1 MSSSSSS
8 FLTVFLPLILF
19 FVIMWLFLVRPQRK
33 KEKETKEMRNNL
45 KVGDEITTIGGI
57 IGKVLAVKDDSIVIY
72 CGSDKTKMEF
82 KKWAVAEVTNKDPRA
97 LKAEKAAEKAE
108 KAEKEREEKAAEEE
122 KEAAPKI
129 RKLSRKDENSDK

>member
-1 MSSSSSS
+1 M
-8 FLTVFLPLILF
+8 
-19 FVIMWLFLVRPQRK
+19 RPQRK